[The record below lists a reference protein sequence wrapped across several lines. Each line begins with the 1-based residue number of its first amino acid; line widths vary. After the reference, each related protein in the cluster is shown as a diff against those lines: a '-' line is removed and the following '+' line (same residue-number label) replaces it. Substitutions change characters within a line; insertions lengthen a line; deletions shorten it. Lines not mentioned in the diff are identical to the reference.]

1 MNQTSRNELSGQSW
15 TIRSYASQ
23 WLQTTAPAS
32 LAPSTVDHYRWMVG
46 GYIVPIIGDVPLA
59 ELSPWH
65 VCHLLIRIHDA
76 GYSAGTGRA
85 VAVVL
90 RSMLWQAK
98 RDQLVDRNVAAQV
111 EAPRRTWPHYLAVN
125 GYESRERTKAAG
137 S

>member
-1 MNQTSRNELSGQSW
+1 MPTR
-15 TIRSYASQ
+15 
-23 WLQTTAPAS
+23 WLETTAPAS
-32 LAPSTVDHYRWMVG
+32 LASSTVDHYRWMLS

-59 ELSPWH
+59 DLSPWH

-98 RDQLVDRNVAAQV
+98 RDQLVGRNVAAQV
-111 EAPRRTWPHYLAVN
+111 EPPRRTWPHYHAVN
-125 GYESRERTKAAG
+125 GYEGSERTKAARR
-137 S
+137 

>member
-1 MNQTSRNELSGQSW
+1 MNQTSSNESNGRSW
-15 TIRSYASQ
+15 TVRSYAGQ
-23 WLQTTAPAS
+23 WLQTTAPSS
-32 LAPSTVDHYRWMVG
+32 LAPSTVDHYRWMLG
-46 GYIVPIIGDVPLA
+46 GYIVPIIGDVPLV
-59 ELSPWH
+59 ELTPGH
-65 VCHLLIRIHDA
+65 VCHLLIRTHDA

-111 EAPRRTWPHYLAVN
+111 EPPRRTWPPYLAVN
-125 GYESRERTKAAG
+125 GYESRECTKASG

>member
-1 MNQTSRNELSGQSW
+1 MNQTSRKESSSRSW
-15 TIRSYASQ
+15 TVRSYAIQ
-23 WLQTTAPAS
+23 WLQTTARSS
-32 LAPSTVDHYRWMVG
+32 LGPSTVAHYRWMLV
-46 GYIVPIIGDVPLA
+46 GYIVPIIGDVSLA

-98 RDQLVDRNVAAQV
+98 RDRLVCRNVAAQV
-111 EAPRRTWPHYLAVN
+111 EPPRRTWPHYLAVN
-125 GYESRERTKAAG
+125 GYKGHERTKA
-137 S
+137 SKR